1 MTSVPT
7 IRWGIISC
15 GWIST
20 EVVKDLVLSRPNAKA
35 NHVIQA
41 IGCSS
46 LSKGYQFVEKNIPH
60 LSPTIYGSYQECYND
75 SEVDLI
81 YIGTPHSFHKQNCLD
96 AIAAGKH
103 VLCEKA
109 FTLNVAEAKE
119 VFAAAKKKGVF
130 VMEAM
135 WTRFFP
141 VTQALQRLLH
151 EEKIAGDIVRAFVDF
166 GLDFDIKGKGP
177 ESRLKNLELGA
188 GSLLDIGIYS
198 LTWGLLCLD
207 PKIGEEAEK
216 PKVVALQSLD
226 EGVDLTSSMILL
238 YPETGRQG
246 ILTSSFSVKTENTFA
261 RIEGSKGTLYVD
273 GIATSV
279 PSSLRFVPRGKDEK
293 ELVFEFD
300 KPGSGFYFEAD
311 AVALDIQ
318 SGRTE
323 NAVMPWAET
332 IRVLEILDCIR
343 RANGVVFP
351 QEKS

>member
-1 MTSVPT
+1 MTSLPT
-7 IRWGIISC
+7 LRWGIISC

-20 EVVKDLVLSRPNAKA
+20 ELVKDLTLPRSNAKA
-35 NHVIQA
+35 IHIIQA

-46 LSKGYQFVEKNIPH
+46 LSKGEEFIKKNIPH
-60 LSPTIYGSYQECYND
+60 LSPTVYGSYQECYEDPN
-75 SEVDLI
+75 VDLI
-81 YIGTPHSFHKQNCLD
+81 YIGTPHSFHKRNCLD

-103 VLCEKA
+103 ILCEKA
-109 FTLNVAEAKE
+109 FTLNAAEAKE

-141 VTQALQRLLH
+141 VTQTLQRLLH
-151 EEKIAGDIVRAFVDF
+151 EEKIVGDILRAFVDF
-166 GLDFDIKGKGP
+166 GLDFNIKSHGP

-226 EGVDLTSSMILL
+226 DGVELTTSMVLL
-238 YPETGRQG
+238 YPNTGRQG
-246 ILTSSFSVKTENTFA
+246 ILTSTFSAKTQPTFA
-261 RIEGSKGTLYVD
+261 RVEGSKGTLYVE
-273 GIATSV
+273 GEATSV
-279 PSSLRFVPRGKDEK
+279 PGSLRFVPKGEDKK
-293 ELVFEFD
+293 EQVFKFD
-300 KPGSGFYFEAD
+300 KPGSGLYFEAD

-332 IRVLEILDCIR
+332 IRVLEILDGIR
-343 RANGVVFP
+343 RDNGVVFP

>member
-1 MTSVPT
+1 MSSLPT
-7 IRWGIISC
+7 LRWGIIGC

-20 EVVKDLVLSRPNAKA
+20 EVVKDLILTRPDAKA

-46 LSKGYQFVEKNIPH
+46 LSKGKEFVEKNIPH

-75 SEVDLI
+75 PEVDLI
-81 YIGTPHSFHKQNCLD
+81 YIGTPHSFHKKNCLD

-109 FTLNVAEAKE
+109 FTLNAAEANE
-119 VFAAAKKKGVF
+119 VFVAAKEKNVF
-130 VMEAM
+130 VMEGM

-151 EEKIAGDIVRAFVDF
+151 EEKIVGDIVRAFVDF
-166 GLDFDIKGKGP
+166 GLDFDIKAKGS

-207 PKIGEEAEK
+207 QHIGEEAEK

-226 EGVDLTSSMILL
+226 EGVDSSTSMVLL
-238 YPETGRQG
+238 YRKTGRQG
-246 ILTSSFSVKTENTFA
+246 ILTSSFSVKSQPTFA
-261 RIEGSKGTLYVD
+261 RVEGSKGTLYVE
-273 GIATSV
+273 GQATSI
-279 PSSLRFVPRGKDEK
+279 PSSLRFVPKGKDDQEQ
-293 ELVFEFD
+293 VFEFE

-318 SGRTE
+318 AKRTE
-323 NAVMPWAET
+323 NAIMPWKET
-332 IRVLEILDCIR
+332 IRVLEILDGIR
-343 RANGVVFP
+343 RDNGVVFP
-351 QEKS
+351 QEK

>member
-1 MTSVPT
+1 MTTLPT
-7 IRWGIISC
+7 LRWGIISC

-20 EVVKDLVLSRPNAKA
+20 EVVKDLILTRPNPKA
-35 NHVIQA
+35 NHIIQA

-46 LSKGYQFVEKNIPH
+46 IAKGKEFVAKNIPH

-75 SEVDLI
+75 PNVDLI

-103 VLCEKA
+103 ILCEKA
-109 FTLNVAEAKE
+109 FTLNVIEAKE
-119 VFAAAKKKGVF
+119 VFAAAKQKGVF
-130 VMEAM
+130 IMEAM

-141 VTQALQRLLH
+141 VTQTLQRLLH
-151 EEKIAGDIVRAFVDF
+151 EEKIVGDIVRAFVDF

-207 PKIGEEAEK
+207 SKIGEEADK

-226 EGVDLTSSMILL
+226 EGVDLTSSMVLL
-238 YPETGRQG
+238 YPKTGRQG
-246 ILTSSFSVKTENTFA
+246 ILTSSFSVKSQPSFA

-273 GIATSV
+273 GEATSV
-279 PSSLRFVPRGKDEK
+279 PQSLRFVPKGSDEK
-293 ELVFEFD
+293 EQVFEFD

-318 SGRTE
+318 AGRTE

-332 IRVLEILDCIR
+332 IRVLEILDGVR
-343 RANGVVFP
+343 RDNGVVFP